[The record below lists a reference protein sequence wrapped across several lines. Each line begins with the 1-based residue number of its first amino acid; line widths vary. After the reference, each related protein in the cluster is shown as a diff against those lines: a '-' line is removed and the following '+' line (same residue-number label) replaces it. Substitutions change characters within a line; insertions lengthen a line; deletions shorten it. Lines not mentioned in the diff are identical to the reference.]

1 MAAIIAG
8 LNRQCP
14 KCYRRSGRVP
24 EMVPL
29 LGQIRA
35 AITGPV
41 SKARPRRFAARISC
55 AVKRVPEC
63 SWPVG
68 HRPSDGS
75 LTRVVT
81 LPKSHNNCRQILDA
95 LVRGGYGRSRIH
107 RFRCRSVGYRRFRHH
122 DTSPTDG
129 GVRCLALRL
138 PTGLA
143 ALLAVSFAVS
153 SAIANPLITAITQ
166 NGTGVSAV
174 LPIAT
179 SASSQLPQ
187 PAGAGTQGALVDE
200 AYAYTTRTHEWTAAV
215 TDTTTFLLS
224 TTTGNTNGAPVA
236 TQSVRPFP
244 SYLNGLEYAQLDNAS
259 RSITDFSVNMT
270 FAQAVKAYL
279 FIDNRTGLA
288 SGTKANTT
296 DPDLTG
302 PLAWVTT
309 DGWDARQHWDY
320 AKWAS

>member
-1 MAAIIAG
+1 M
-8 LNRQCP
+8 
-14 KCYRRSGRVP
+14 
-24 EMVPL
+24 
-29 LGQIRA
+29 
-35 AITGPV
+35 
-41 SKARPRRFAARISC
+41 
-55 AVKRVPEC
+55 
-63 SWPVG
+63 
-68 HRPSDGS
+68 
-75 LTRVVT
+75 
-81 LPKSHNNCRQILDA
+81 
-95 LVRGGYGRSRIH
+95 
-107 RFRCRSVGYRRFRHH
+107 
-122 DTSPTDG
+122 
-129 GVRCLALRL
+129 
-138 PTGLA
+138 
-143 ALLAVSFAVS
+143 
-153 SAIANPLITAITQ
+153 
-166 NGTGVSAV
+166 

-244 SYLNGLEYAQLDNAS
+244 SYLNGLEYAQFDNAS

-309 DGWDARQHWDY
+309 DGWTRVNTGIMPNGQADYLGIDEGATVASADLRTHAASGNVAGSGFGVNNFAAIYTKNFPAGANTGVLKATANGGIDFYGVAVRARAGADYFGASSAGNLRRSDARLSTPLHVSIAGQRNV
-320 AKWAS
+320 

>member
-1 MAAIIAG
+1 
-8 LNRQCP
+8 
-14 KCYRRSGRVP
+14 
-24 EMVPL
+24 MV
-29 LGQIRA
+29 GVA
-35 AITGPV
+35 YTGFGV
-41 SKARPRRFAARISC
+41 
-55 AVKRVPEC
+55 
-63 SWPVG
+63 
-68 HRPSDGS
+68 
-75 LTRVVT
+75 
-81 LPKSHNNCRQILDA
+81 
-95 LVRGGYGRSRIH
+95 
-107 RFRCRSVGYRRFRHH
+107 RSVGIG
-122 DTSPTDG
+122 DLGTTIQ
-129 GVRCLALRL
+129 ALR
-138 PTGLA
+138 TEEFNA
-143 ALLAVSFAVS
+143 RFTFANWLGC
-153 SAIANPLITAITQ
+153 IAGGQFCRLFGDCQPADHGDYTKRHWCR
-166 NGTGVSAV
+166 AV

-187 PAGAGTQGALVDE
+187 PAGTGTQGALVDE

-244 SYLNGLEYAQLDNAS
+244 SYLNGLEYAQFDNAS

-309 DGWDARQHWDY
+309 NGWTRVNTGIMPNGQADYLGIDEGATVASAGLTDSRSQRKRGRIGFWRQQLCRDLHQEFSGWR
-320 AKWAS
+320 